1 MEGVMK
7 KVAIVQPLYIPW
19 KGYFD
24 LINVVDEFVIYD
36 ETQYQRRSWQSRNKL
51 KTSQG
56 LKWLSIPIDVKKK
69 YDQKINKT
77 FVSDQRWA
85 ESHWKTISNC
95 YSKAKFFKEL
105 KPLFEEFYLN
115 NTEKNLCLINLNL
128 IKLVC
133 SLLGIK
139 TKITRSSDYVIT
151 GDKTE
156 KLLNICRQ
164 ASADVYISGPA
175 ARHYFDETVAMKMG
189 VSVEWMDYSS
199 YPEYSQLFS
208 NFEHNVTILD
218 LIFNVGTKAPKYM
231 KSFNAS

>member
-1 MEGVMK
+1 
-7 KVAIVQPLYIPW
+7 
-19 KGYFD
+19 
-24 LINVVDEFVIYD
+24 
-36 ETQYQRRSWQSRNKL
+36 
-51 KTSQG
+51 
-56 LKWLSIPIDVKKK
+56 
-69 YDQKINKT
+69 
-77 FVSDQRWA
+77 
-85 ESHWKTISNC
+85 
-95 YSKAKFFKEL
+95 
-105 KPLFEEFYLN
+105 
-115 NTEKNLCLINLNL
+115 
-128 IKLVC
+128 VC

-189 VSVEWMDYSS
+189 ISVEWMDYSS